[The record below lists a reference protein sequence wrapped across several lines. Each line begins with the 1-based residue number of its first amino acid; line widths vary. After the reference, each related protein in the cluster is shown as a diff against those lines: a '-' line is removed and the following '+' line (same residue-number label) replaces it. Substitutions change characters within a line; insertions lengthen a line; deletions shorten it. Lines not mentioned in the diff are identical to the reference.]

1 MKNWHNFL
9 LLENL
14 NNFTKLSI
22 FDFDETIAFSDTIT
36 NVIDKNTGESF
47 QATTQEELDKLGLEP
62 DKYEFDFSPLDV
74 VTNAVENISVTKILR
89 KRIANPNTST
99 LVLTARKKIAEDD
112 IHRVLNSFN
121 ITTDDLYI
129 VGLDGQNKGEYV
141 LKQII
146 QKYPNIKEIEFY
158 DDSLNNIIAMQM
170 TKEIAELEKF
180 HIYHVEHG
188 KPKLIK

>member
-36 NVIDKNTGESF
+36 NVTDKNTGESF

-62 DKYEFDFSPLDV
+62 DKYEFDFSPLD
-74 VTNAVENISVTKILR
+74 
-89 KRIANPNTST
+89 
-99 LVLTARKKIAEDD
+99 
-112 IHRVLNSFN
+112 
-121 ITTDDLYI
+121 LYI
-129 VGLDGQNKGEYV
+129 VGLDGQNKGEFV